1 MGENKRLTP
10 KKASDTKAMTSSN
23 LSNFNALGFD
33 KLTNESAH
41 ASMELLK
48 GNRGDNAY
56 ELWLKQPGNAG
67 KTYED
72 YLAFNKQPAT
82 DAAKEV
88 TDKMAQI
95 EQEANVVIVSTNK
108 AKEAAEKATTNA
120 DAATASANTAATT
133 ANEKAGLANTA
144 ADNANKAASRVDE
157 AITNADNATTEAATA
172 AEQANS
178 KAALAGE
185 AANKAEAA
193 ADLANSSATT
203 ANESAKLAE
212 EKAELA
218 GKAAEAANTSA
229 DNANSQASNA
239 ESAASAANAAAQ
251 RAETAISNTEIAIDT
266 AEEATTAATEAATL
280 ANTAAETAQ
289 NKAQEADKQALA
301 AKGAAADAQDT
312 ADHPTYI
319 GADYHVYKWNKEA
332 KAYDKTDIFV
342 KGDAFSI
349 KKVYPS
355 ISDMNADLDNP
366 EIKEGDFV
374 LINTNDVEDPDN
386 AQLYIRTE
394 TGFRFLVDMSG
405 AIGFTGKTP
414 QFGIGNV
421 TLGEANVTISEDGV
435 DPNGNPKYKLNFV
448 IERGPQG
455 FTPIIQGGT
464 IETGSPDSEVSL
476 VFTKIGETDA
486 GEPIYEPRGSIPQGQ
501 PGKGSGNV
509 SAEENGLIA
518 GEKYLFV
525 PTSDNSAV
533 GTFVEYTA
541 PVQAQSDWTVTNTEL
556 PSFIKNKPTSMPAS
570 DVMEWAKAATKP
582 EYTASEVGAL
592 PLSGGTLTGGLT
604 FSSPADKLITGEFI
618 CMRNSRGHMEY
629 VIRCF
634 DDGDGDSDYGSEL
647 VIGAGGNVYIG
658 SGESAINLINDIG
671 TDSSEI
677 MRISSDTHM
686 EFWTNCQTIS
696 NRVGVKLTSA
706 CNFQPI
712 VDKRGTLGTSSYKW
726 DAVYATTFNG
736 SLSGNADTAT
746 TATTANK
753 TKGTLT
759 INGTAFNGSS
769 NVSVSTMQKVYML
782 PIRNLLNSSA
792 GKEIPF
798 ANASECE
805 SYLNADYVIWIN
817 DPNTTRKTS
826 ARLVRGVQP
835 GEEGTVRLF
844 LIYMVPTLSR
854 YQEVEIDTTN
864 NVLRSLGSV
873 QFNQVGAGMV
883 VTAAL
888 ADNAVTTAKLADK
901 SVTTAKLADTSGL
914 LSAADR
920 TKLDKVNSYA
930 TASSISNL
938 DVTKDIIYVE
948 LAANGS
954 LSANN
959 AGAAYNGHSFSVKIY
974 CPAQHVI
981 TIPTTGNYV
990 SMCGSSFTCPAGKR
1004 VEFSFEGVNGQWWI
1018 AKLEQE

>member
-82 DAAKEV
+82 DAAKQV

-95 EQEANVVIVSTNK
+95 EQEANVVISSTNK
-108 AKEAAEKATTNA
+108 VKEAAEKATTNA
-120 DAATASANTAATT
+120 DAATASANSAATT

-157 AITNADNATTEAATA
+157 AITNADNATIEAVTA

-185 AANKAEAA
+185 AASKAETA
-193 ADLANSSATT
+193 ADLANRSAAT
-203 ANESAKLAE
+203 ADESAKLAE

-218 GKAAEAANTSA
+218 GKAAETANTSA

-251 RAETAISNTEIAIDT
+251 RTETAISNTEIAIDT
-266 AEEATTAATEAATL
+266 AEKATIAATEAATL

-301 AKGAAADAQDT
+301 AKGAAADAQDM

-448 IERGPQG
+448 FERGPQG
-455 FTPIIQGGT
+455 FTPIIQGGS

-486 GEPIYEPRGSIPQGQ
+486 GEPIYEPRGSIPKGE

-518 GEKYLFV
+518 GKKYLFV

-541 PVQAQSDWTVTNTEL
+541 PVQVQSDWTVTNTEL

-570 DVMEWAKAATKP
+570 DVPAWAKAATKP
-582 EYTASEVGAL
+582 TYTASEVGAL
-592 PLSGGTLTGGLT
+592 PSGGTAVAANKLATPRTINGVSFDGTENINITAPASDVSAWAKASTKPTYTASEVGALPSGGT
-604 FSSPADKLITGEFI
+604 
-618 CMRNSRGHMEY
+618 
-629 VIRCF
+629 
-634 DDGDGDSDYGSEL
+634 
-647 VIGAGGNVYIG
+647 
-658 SGESAINLINDIG
+658 
-671 TDSSEI
+671 
-677 MRISSDTHM
+677 
-686 EFWTNCQTIS
+686 
-696 NRVGVKLTSA
+696 
-706 CNFQPI
+706 
-712 VDKRGTLGTSSYKW
+712 
-726 DAVYATTFNG
+726 AV
-736 SLSGNADTAT
+736 S
-746 TATTANK
+746 ANK
-753 TKGTLT
+753 TTGTLT

-769 NVSVSTMQKVYML
+769 NVSITTPNTTYSQATSSVLGLVKIGYPESGKNYPVE
-782 PIRNLLNSSA
+782 LNSSGQMFVNVPWLNTTYGVA
-792 GKEIPF
+792 TTSSNGLMSSSDKSKLDGIATGANNYSLPQASSSTRGGVLIGYSTNGKNYAVTLDSSGKMYVNVPWTDTNTTYGLATTS
-798 ANASECE
+798 ANGLLRR
-805 SYLNADYVIWIN
+805 LNGSTSSFMRGDGTWATP
-817 DPNTTRKTS
+817 PNTTYSTATQS
-826 ARLVRGVQP
+826 
-835 GEEGTVRLF
+835 
-844 LIYMVPTLSR
+844 
-854 YQEVEIDTTN
+854 TN
-864 NVLRSLGSV
+864 GLMSS
-873 QFNQVGAGMV
+873 
-883 VTAAL
+883 
-888 ADNAVTTAKLADK
+888 ADK
-901 SVTTAKLADTSGL
+901 
-914 LSAADR
+914 
-920 TKLDKVNSYA
+920 TKLDKVDSYA

-938 DVTKDIIYVE
+938 DVTKKVIYVA
-948 LAANGS
+948 LTANGS

-959 AGAAYNGHSFSVKIY
+959 AGAAYNGQSFSVKIY
-974 CPAQHVI
+974 CSSARTI
-981 TIPTTGNYV
+981 TIPTSGNYV
-990 SMCGSSFTCPAGKR
+990 SMCGSSYTCPAGKR
-1004 VEFSFEGVNGQWWI
+1004 VEFHFEGINGQWWI
-1018 AKLEQE
+1018 AKLEQ

>member
-56 ELWLKQPGNAG
+56 ELWIKQPGNVG

-82 DAAKEV
+82 DAAKQV

-95 EQEANVVIVSTNK
+95 EQEANVVISSTNK

-120 DAATASANTAATT
+120 DAATASANSAATT

-157 AITNADNATTEAATA
+157 AITNADNATTEAVTA

-185 AANKAEAA
+185 AASKAETA
-193 ADLANSSATT
+193 ADLANRSAAT
-203 ANESAKLAE
+203 ADESAKLAE

-218 GKAAEAANTSA
+218 GKAAETANTSA

-239 ESAASAANAAAQ
+239 ESAASAADAAAQ

-266 AEEATTAATEAATL
+266 AEEATAAATEAATL
-280 ANTAAETAQ
+280 ANTAAETAEESA
-289 NKAQEADKQALA
+289 KEADKQALA

-319 GADYHVYKWNKEA
+319 GADYHVYRWNKEA

-374 LINTNDVEDPDN
+374 LINTNDVENPDN

-414 QFGIGNV
+414 QFLIGNV
-421 TLGEANVTISEDGV
+421 SKGDEPVVSLSEDGV
-435 DPNGNPKYKLNFV
+435 DDNGNPKYKLNFV
-448 IERGPQG
+448 LERGPQG
-455 FTPIIQGGT
+455 FTPIIQGGN

-486 GEPIYEPRGSIPQGQ
+486 GEPIYEPRGSIPKGE

-518 GEKYLFV
+518 GKKYLFV

-533 GTFVEYTA
+533 GTFVEYTV

-570 DVMEWAKAATKP
+570 DVPAWAKAATKP
-582 EYTASEVGAL
+582 AYTASEVGAL
-592 PLSGGTLTGGLT
+592 PSGGT
-604 FSSPADKLITGEFI
+604 
-618 CMRNSRGHMEY
+618 
-629 VIRCF
+629 
-634 DDGDGDSDYGSEL
+634 
-647 VIGAGGNVYIG
+647 
-658 SGESAINLINDIG
+658 
-671 TDSSEI
+671 
-677 MRISSDTHM
+677 
-686 EFWTNCQTIS
+686 
-696 NRVGVKLTSA
+696 
-706 CNFQPI
+706 
-712 VDKRGTLGTSSYKW
+712 
-726 DAVYATTFNG
+726 AV
-736 SLSGNADTAT
+736 S
-746 TATTANK
+746 ANK
-753 TKGTLT
+753 TTGTLT

-769 NVSVSTMQKVYML
+769 NVSITTPNTTYSQATSSTLGLVKIGYPESGKNYPVE
-782 PIRNLLNSSA
+782 LNSSGQMFVNVPWENTTYGVA
-792 GKEIPF
+792 TTSSNGLMSSGDKSKLDGIATGANNYSLPQASSSTRGGVLIGYSTNGKNYAVTLDSSGKMYVNVPWTDTNTTYGLATTS
-798 ANASECE
+798 ANGLLRQ
-805 SYLNADYVIWIN
+805 LNGSTSSFMRGDGTWATP
-817 DPNTTRKTS
+817 PNTTYSTATQS
-826 ARLVRGVQP
+826 
-835 GEEGTVRLF
+835 
-844 LIYMVPTLSR
+844 
-854 YQEVEIDTTN
+854 TN
-864 NVLRSLGSV
+864 GLMSS
-873 QFNQVGAGMV
+873 
-883 VTAAL
+883 
-888 ADNAVTTAKLADK
+888 ADK
-901 SVTTAKLADTSGL
+901 
-914 LSAADR
+914 
-920 TKLDKVNSYA
+920 TKLDKVDSYA

-938 DVTKDIIYVE
+938 DVTKKVIYVA
-948 LAANGS
+948 LTANGS

-959 AGAAYNGHSFSVKIY
+959 AGAAYNGQSFSVKIY
-974 CPAQHVI
+974 CSSARTI
-981 TIPTTGNYV
+981 TIPTSGNYV
-990 SMCGSSFTCPAGKR
+990 SMCGSSYTCPAGKR
-1004 VEFSFEGVNGQWWI
+1004 VEFHFEGINGQWWI

>member
-48 GNRGDNAY
+48 GNKGESAY

-67 KTYED
+67 KTYEQ
-72 YLAFNKQPAT
+72 YVAYNRQPAT
-82 DAAKEV
+82 DAAAEV
-88 TDKMAQI
+88 RGQM
-95 EQEANVVIVSTNK
+95 
-108 AKEAAEKATTNA
+108 
-120 DAATASANTAATT
+120 
-133 ANEKAGLANTA
+133 NEITE
-144 ADNANKAASRVDE
+144 NANKAIGDIRQLETTVERQEE
-157 AITNADNATTEAATA
+157 ARESFYSQVQRQEQNRQTKEAERQKA
-172 AEQANS
+172 AEEQA
-178 KAALAGE
+178 AAAE
-185 AANKAEAA
+185 EQAEAA
-193 ADLANSSATT
+193 AAH
-203 ANESAKLAE
+203 AK
-212 EKAELA
+212 
-218 GKAAEAANTSA
+218 
-229 DNANSQASNA
+229 
-239 ESAASAANAAAQ
+239 
-251 RAETAISNTEIAIDT
+251 
-266 AEEATTAATEAATL
+266 AEEARVLADSERDKTFTSRMQEITTATQNAD
-280 ANTAAETAQ
+280 TAARMAEES
-289 NKAQEADKQALA
+289 AQEADKQALA

-355 ISDMNADLDNP
+355 ISAMNADLDNP

-421 TLGEANVTISEDGV
+421 SLGEANVTISEDGV

-455 FTPIIQGGT
+455 FTPIIQGGN

-570 DVMEWAKAATKP
+570 DVPAWAKAATKP
-582 EYTASEVGAL
+582 AYTASEVGAL
-592 PLSGGTLTGGLT
+592 PSGGTAVAANKLATPRTINGVSFDGTENINITAPASDVSAWAKASTKPTYTASEVGALPSGGT
-604 FSSPADKLITGEFI
+604 
-618 CMRNSRGHMEY
+618 
-629 VIRCF
+629 
-634 DDGDGDSDYGSEL
+634 
-647 VIGAGGNVYIG
+647 
-658 SGESAINLINDIG
+658 
-671 TDSSEI
+671 
-677 MRISSDTHM
+677 
-686 EFWTNCQTIS
+686 
-696 NRVGVKLTSA
+696 
-706 CNFQPI
+706 
-712 VDKRGTLGTSSYKW
+712 
-726 DAVYATTFNG
+726 AV
-736 SLSGNADTAT
+736 S
-746 TATTANK
+746 ANK
-753 TKGTLT
+753 TTGTLT

-769 NVSVSTMQKVYML
+769 NVSITTPNTTYSQATSSVLGLVKIGYPESGKNYPVE
-782 PIRNLLNSSA
+782 LNSS
-792 GKEIPF
+792 GQMFVNVPW
-798 ANASECE
+798 
-805 SYLNADYVIWIN
+805 L
-817 DPNTTRKTS
+817 NTTYGVATTSSNGLMSSSDKSKLDGIATGANNYSLPQASSSTRGGVLIGYSTNGKNYAVTLDSSGKMYVNVPWTDTNTTYGVATTS
-826 ARLVRGVQP
+826 ANGLMSS
-835 GEEGTVRLF
+835 T
-844 LIYMVPTLSR
+844 
-854 YQEVEIDTTN
+854 
-864 NVLRSLGSV
+864 
-873 QFNQVGAGMV
+873 
-883 VTAAL
+883 
-888 ADNAVTTAKLADK
+888 DK
-901 SVTTAKLADTSGL
+901 A
-914 LSAADR
+914 
-920 TKLDKVNSYA
+920 KLDKVDSYA

-938 DVTKDIIYVE
+938 DVTKKVIYVA
-948 LAANGS
+948 LTANGS

-959 AGAAYNGHSFSVKIY
+959 AGAAYNGQSFSVKIY
-974 CPAQHVI
+974 CSAARTI
-981 TIPTTGNYV
+981 TIPTSGNYV
-990 SMCGSSFTCPAGKR
+990 SMCGSSYTCPAGKR
-1004 VEFSFEGVNGQWWI
+1004 VEFHFEGINGQWWI

>member
-1 MGENKRLTP
+1 MYMGENKRLTP

-56 ELWLKQPGNAG
+56 ELWIKQPGNAG

-82 DAAKEV
+82 DAAKQV

-95 EQEANVVIVSTNK
+95 EQEANVVISSTNK

-120 DAATASANTAATT
+120 DAATASANSAATT

-157 AITNADNATTEAATA
+157 AITNADNATTEAVTA

-185 AANKAEAA
+185 AASKAETA
-193 ADLANSSATT
+193 ADLANRSAAT
-203 ANESAKLAE
+203 ADESAKLAE

-218 GKAAEAANTSA
+218 GKAAETANTSA

-239 ESAASAANAAAQ
+239 ESAASAADAAAQ
-251 RAETAISNTEIAIDT
+251 RAETAISNTEIAIAT
-266 AEEATTAATEAATL
+266 AEEATAAATEAATL
-280 ANTAAETAQ
+280 ANTAAETAEES
-289 NKAQEADKQALA
+289 AQEADKQALA

-319 GADYHVYKWNKEA
+319 GADFHVYKWNKEA

-342 KGDAFSI
+342 KGDAFSV

-355 ISDMNADLDNP
+355 ISAMNADLDNP

-394 TGFRFLVDMSG
+394 TGFRFLVDLSG

-414 QFGIGNV
+414 QFLIGNV
-421 TLGEANVTISEDGV
+421 SKGDEPVVSLSEDGV
-435 DPNGNPKYKLNFV
+435 DDNGNPKYKLNFV
-448 IERGPQG
+448 LERGPQG
-455 FTPIIQGGT
+455 FTPIIQGGA

-486 GEPIYEPRGSIPQGQ
+486 GEPIYEPRGSIPKGE

-518 GEKYLFV
+518 GKKYLFV

-533 GTFVEYTA
+533 GTFVEYTT
-541 PVQAQSDWTVTNTEL
+541 PVQVQSDWTVTNTEL

-570 DVMEWAKAATKP
+570 DVPAWAKAATKP
-582 EYTASEVGAL
+582 AYTASEVGAL
-592 PLSGGTLTGGLT
+592 PSGGTAVAANKLATPRTINGVSFDGTENINITAPASDVSAWAKASTKPTYTASEVGALPSGGT
-604 FSSPADKLITGEFI
+604 
-618 CMRNSRGHMEY
+618 
-629 VIRCF
+629 
-634 DDGDGDSDYGSEL
+634 
-647 VIGAGGNVYIG
+647 
-658 SGESAINLINDIG
+658 
-671 TDSSEI
+671 
-677 MRISSDTHM
+677 
-686 EFWTNCQTIS
+686 
-696 NRVGVKLTSA
+696 
-706 CNFQPI
+706 
-712 VDKRGTLGTSSYKW
+712 
-726 DAVYATTFNG
+726 AV
-736 SLSGNADTAT
+736 S
-746 TATTANK
+746 ANK
-753 TKGTLT
+753 TTGTLT

-769 NVSVSTMQKVYML
+769 NVSITTPNTTYSQATSSTLGLVKIGYPESGKNYPVE
-782 PIRNLLNSSA
+782 LNSSGQMFVNVPWENTTYGLA
-792 GKEIPF
+792 TTS
-798 ANASECE
+798 ANGLLRQ
-805 SYLNADYVIWIN
+805 LNGSTSSFMRGDGTWATP
-817 DPNTTRKTS
+817 PNTTYSTATQS
-826 ARLVRGVQP
+826 
-835 GEEGTVRLF
+835 
-844 LIYMVPTLSR
+844 
-854 YQEVEIDTTN
+854 TN
-864 NVLRSLGSV
+864 GLMSS
-873 QFNQVGAGMV
+873 
-883 VTAAL
+883 
-888 ADNAVTTAKLADK
+888 ADK
-901 SVTTAKLADTSGL
+901 
-914 LSAADR
+914 
-920 TKLDKVNSYA
+920 TKLDKVDSYA

-938 DVTKDIIYVE
+938 DVTKKVIYVA
-948 LAANGS
+948 LTANGS

-959 AGAAYNGHSFSVKIY
+959 AGAAYNGQSFSVKID
-974 CPAQHVI
+974 CSVACTI
-981 TIPTTGNYV
+981 IIPTSGNYV
-990 SMCGSSFTCPAGKR
+990 SMCGSSYTCPAGKR
-1004 VEFSFEGVNGQWWI
+1004 VEFHFEGINGQWWI

>member
-56 ELWLKQPGNAG
+56 ELWIKQPGNAG

-82 DAAKEV
+82 DAAKQV

-95 EQEANVVIVSTNK
+95 EQEANVVISSTNK

-120 DAATASANTAATT
+120 DAATASANSAATT

-157 AITNADNATTEAATA
+157 AITNADNATAEAVTA

-185 AANKAEAA
+185 AASKAETA
-193 ADLANSSATT
+193 ADLANRSAAT
-203 ANESAKLAE
+203 ADESAKLAE

-218 GKAAEAANTSA
+218 GKAAETANTSA

-239 ESAASAANAAAQ
+239 ESAASAADAAAQ

-266 AEEATTAATEAATL
+266 AEEATAAATEAATL

-289 NKAQEADKQALA
+289 NKAQEADKQASA

-355 ISDMNADLDNP
+355 ISAMNADLDNP

-394 TGFRFLVDMSG
+394 TGFRFLVDLSG

-435 DPNGNPKYKLNFV
+435 DSNGNPKYKLNFV
-448 IERGPQG
+448 LERGPQG
-455 FTPIIQGGT
+455 FTPIIQGGN

-486 GEPIYEPRGSIPQGQ
+486 GEPIYEPRGSIPKGE

-518 GEKYLFV
+518 GKKYLFV

-533 GTFVEYTA
+533 GTFVEYTT
-541 PVQAQSDWTVTNTEL
+541 PVQVQSDWTVTNTEL

-570 DVMEWAKAATKP
+570 DVPAWAKAATKP
-582 EYTASEVGAL
+582 AYTASEVGAL
-592 PLSGGTLTGGLT
+592 PSGGTAVAANKLATPRTINGVSFDGTENINITAPASDVSAWAKASTKPTYTASEVGALPSGGT
-604 FSSPADKLITGEFI
+604 
-618 CMRNSRGHMEY
+618 
-629 VIRCF
+629 
-634 DDGDGDSDYGSEL
+634 
-647 VIGAGGNVYIG
+647 
-658 SGESAINLINDIG
+658 
-671 TDSSEI
+671 
-677 MRISSDTHM
+677 
-686 EFWTNCQTIS
+686 
-696 NRVGVKLTSA
+696 
-706 CNFQPI
+706 
-712 VDKRGTLGTSSYKW
+712 
-726 DAVYATTFNG
+726 AV
-736 SLSGNADTAT
+736 S
-746 TATTANK
+746 ANK
-753 TKGTLT
+753 TTGTLT

-769 NVSVSTMQKVYML
+769 NVSITTPNTTYSQATSSVLGLVKIGYPKSGKNYPVE
-782 PIRNLLNSSA
+782 LNSSGQMFVNVPWLNTTYGVA
-792 GKEIPF
+792 TTSSNGLMSSSDKSKLDGIATGANNYSLPQASSSTRGGVLIGYSTNGKNYAVTLDSSGKMYVNVPWTDTNTTYGLATTS
-798 ANASECE
+798 ANGLLRQ
-805 SYLNADYVIWIN
+805 LNGSTSSFMRGDGTWATP
-817 DPNTTRKTS
+817 PNTTYSTATQS
-826 ARLVRGVQP
+826 
-835 GEEGTVRLF
+835 
-844 LIYMVPTLSR
+844 
-854 YQEVEIDTTN
+854 TN
-864 NVLRSLGSV
+864 GLMSS
-873 QFNQVGAGMV
+873 
-883 VTAAL
+883 
-888 ADNAVTTAKLADK
+888 ADK
-901 SVTTAKLADTSGL
+901 
-914 LSAADR
+914 
-920 TKLDKVNSYA
+920 TKLDKVDSYA

-938 DVTKDIIYVE
+938 NVTKKVIYVA
-948 LAANGS
+948 LTANGS

-959 AGAAYNGHSFSVKIY
+959 AGAAYNGQSFSVKIY
-974 CPAQHVI
+974 CSSARTI
-981 TIPTTGNYV
+981 TIPTSGNYV
-990 SMCGSSFTCPAGKR
+990 SMCGSSYTCPAGKR
-1004 VEFSFEGVNGQWWI
+1004 VEFHFEGINGQWWI